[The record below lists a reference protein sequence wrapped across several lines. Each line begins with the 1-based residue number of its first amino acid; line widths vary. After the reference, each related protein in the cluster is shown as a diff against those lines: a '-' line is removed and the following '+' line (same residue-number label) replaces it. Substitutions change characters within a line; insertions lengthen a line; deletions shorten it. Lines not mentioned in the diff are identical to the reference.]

1 MLGAAREQE
10 WSPHFGQRSRAA
22 HRALG
27 MVELDIPELERLR
40 RDVDTAADLSD
51 AYRRG
56 VGTWTTEV
64 LAGLDELRP
73 A

>member
-1 MLGAAREQE
+1 
-10 WSPHFGQRSRAA
+10 
-22 HRALG
+22 
-27 MVELDIPELERLR
+27 MVELEGPGLDRLR

-56 VGTWTTEV
+56 VGAWTTEV